1 MAPSFTSMLLN
12 FTRCYKPE
20 RLGLRANLTDV
31 AMKLS
36 AGILCMKKAVKYE
49 AWMKRTNNKFH
60 VLITDWREAK
70 PCIHAV
76 GESQQEDSWPE
87 MVIILCD
94 LPKSHENAVQ
104 WAGRQTTIKTPIR
117 VVFEDPEQTHFQ
129 VIADLLQECYEKML
143 KRRPMLVPFNPGLLS
158 QPEALTSRASAASP
172 EPSGRIW
179 EVASDVDSD
188 EIRRAVRT
196 GTIISLCEVQA
207 MFEPAFFAITAAG
220 DAHRRSRYAH
230 MYLLYQSL
238 FPRLIRLIQPRLN
251 RLEQRILNDL
261 HRFWAFG
268 AEEAT
273 AMLSGAILRCWRML
287 AKYLAEGTDRRLCIP
302 DLQASRHW
310 DSDV

>member
-1 MAPSFTSMLLN
+1 
-12 FTRCYKPE
+12 
-20 RLGLRANLTDV
+20 
-31 AMKLS
+31 MKLS

-196 GTIISLCEVQA
+196 GTIISL
-207 MFEPAFFAITAAG
+207 
-220 DAHRRSRYAH
+220 
-230 MYLLYQSL
+230 
-238 FPRLIRLIQPRLN
+238 
-251 RLEQRILNDL
+251 
-261 HRFWAFG
+261 
-268 AEEAT
+268 
-273 AMLSGAILRCWRML
+273 
-287 AKYLAEGTDRRLCIP
+287 
-302 DLQASRHW
+302 
-310 DSDV
+310 